1 MILIKFIFPQNYKY
15 KNKLFGIIDYQSL
28 IFNIIWDFIIFLLS
42 SLFSFSITMKVILF
56 SILCLP
62 ILIITIIGFNHENI
76 IYVIIYIIRF
86 YRKNKIYIYKKY

>member
-76 IYVIIYIIRF
+76 IYAIIYIIRF